1 MTPLATRLR
10 VEFDQVNEISLIR
23 VEGRLTDESLAD
35 LDEASRKCSTATE
48 ARVAIVDLSS
58 VSEFAL
64 SCDFIRRLAHRKP
77 DKGDTSRLC
86 FIIAPQELAFGLCRM
101 FQIEGEV
108 LRPLLRV
115 VRTFGEA
122 FAAIG
127 IRSLY
132 FEPSVVPTLFRGGY
146 QAPVTV

>member
-1 MTPLATRLR
+1 MTPLTAGRR
-10 VEFDQVNEISLIR
+10 VEFDQVNKISLIR

-35 LDEASRKCSTATE
+35 LDEASRKCSAATE

-64 SCDFIRRLAHRKP
+64 SCDFIRRLAHRQP
-77 DKGDTSRLC
+77 AKGEHLC

-115 VRTFGEA
+115 VRTLGEA
-122 FAAIG
+122 FAEIG
-127 IRSLY
+127 IRSVY
-132 FEPSVVPTLFRGGY
+132 FEPSVVPTLFSGGY
-146 QAPVTV
+146 QAAVTA